1 MTDIAPLGPAIRGTI
16 ESSMQEVNAKLMSV
30 FHLPR
35 CETNEKQ
42 FLNAF
47 DLLNAIVG
55 ADMNGKTLICA
66 SIKADNVNLDLV
78 KNGYNPL

>member
-30 FHLPR
+30 FHLLR

-42 FLNAF
+42 FLNAV
-47 DLLNAIVG
+47 DLLNAIV
-55 ADMNGKTLICA
+55 
-66 SIKADNVNLDLV
+66 S
-78 KNGYNPL
+78 

>member
-16 ESSMQEVNAKLMSV
+16 ESSMQV
-30 FHLPR
+30 
-35 CETNEKQ
+35 
-42 FLNAF
+42 LNAF

>member
-16 ESSMQEVNAKLMSV
+16 ESNMQEAKDKLMSV
-30 FHLPR
+30 FHLLR

-42 FLNAF
+42 SLNAF